1 MLRITILE
9 KPKHVTLLL
18 EGRLG
23 GPWVEEVRR
32 EWGTA
37 LAKHEGRPLIVD
49 LCNVTFVED
58 EGKELLAEIHDQGGA
73 LLASDV
79 MVKGIVE
86 EVQQRKRP
94 QMLEL

>member
-1 MLRITILE
+1 MLRITLLE
-9 KPKHVTLLL
+9 NPTQMTLVL

-32 EWGTA
+32 EWGAA
-37 LAKHEGRPLIVD
+37 LAKHEGRQLIVD
-49 LCNVTFVED
+49 LCDVTFVEE
-58 EGKELLAEIHDQGGA
+58 EGKALLGEIHHQGGA
-73 LLASDV
+73 LLATDV

-86 EVQQRKRP
+86 EVQHRKRP